1 MNNGNKFD
9 FSDMVAA
16 VSRYAENNSEI
27 DLSDERFIDWFGV
40 DLGDSDIS
48 ARDIYQACLNRLPEA
63 DVCRIRYSSGRERA
77 QHISQVINSEEFR
90 RIFLGLLCK
99 SYPEAKRV
107 FFLHIPKTGG
117 TDLRERFR
125 GDASTLIWDVSHES
139 DVHGA
144 QLAHQQ
150 FAKFHRAESKRV
162 LFSGHYDINDL
173 LSRSCLRASD
183 KAFTVIRNPV
193 DVVVSAINFVFTELE
208 RFPERPYAQNWSAR
222 LAMLGVERKSEDQV
236 WERWQIS
243 KLLRSPDFYEEY
255 ANLISRYLGG
265 RDGTL
270 DSVVDNIVVADMDL
284 VEISALESYVERYVG
299 PRMGASYLNVS
310 KKVIQSEDDLDLR
323 DRIYIRDVMCSR
335 DMNIFDFLKSF
346 FLSGNGVISPS
357 ICFA

>member
-1 MNNGNKFD
+1 MNSENKFD
-9 FSDMVAA
+9 FTDIVAA
-16 VSRYAENNSEI
+16 VSRYAENNEEI
-27 DLSDERFIDWFGV
+27 DLSDEKFIKWLSGILD
-40 DLGDSDIS
+40 DSDIS

-63 DVCRIRYSSGRERA
+63 EVCRIHYSSGMERA

-90 RIFLGLLCK
+90 RIFHGLLCK
-99 SYPEAKRV
+99 SYPEAQRI

-139 DVHGA
+139 EVHGA

-150 FAKFHRAESKRV
+150 FAKFQRAESKRI
-162 LFSGHYDINDL
+162 LLSGHYGINDL

-183 KAFTVIRNPV
+183 KAFTIIRNPV
-193 DVVVSAINFVFTELE
+193 DVVVSAINFVLTELE

-222 LAMLGVERKSEDQV
+222 LAALGVERKSEDQL

-243 KLLRSPDFYEEY
+243 KLLRSSDFYEEY

-265 RDGTL
+265 PDGTL
-270 DSVVDNIVVADMDL
+270 NSVIDNVVVADMDL
-284 VEISALESYVERYVG
+284 VEISALGPYVERYVR
-299 PRMGASYLNVS
+299 PRTDASYLNVS
-310 KKVIQSEDDLDLR
+310 KKVIQSEEDLDLR

-335 DMNIFDFLKSF
+335 DINIFNFLRQYF
-346 FLSGNGVISPS
+346 QSGNGVISPS
-357 ICFA
+357 ICFS

>member
-1 MNNGNKFD
+1 
-9 FSDMVAA
+9 MVAA
-16 VSRYAENNSEI
+16 VSRYAANNEEI
-27 DLSDERFIDWFGV
+27 DLSDEKFIDWLGG

-63 DVCRIRYSSGRERA
+63 EVCRIRYSSGRERA
-77 QHISQVINSEEFR
+77 RHISQVINSEEFR
-90 RIFLGLLCK
+90 RIFHGLLCK
-99 SYPEAKRV
+99 SYPEAQRI

-150 FAKFHRAESKRV
+150 FPKFQRAESKRI
-162 LFSGHYDINDL
+162 LFTGHYDINDL
-173 LSRSCLRASD
+173 FSRSSLRSSD

-193 DVVVSAINFVFTELE
+193 DVVVSAINFVLTELE
-208 RFPERPYAQNWSAR
+208 RYPERPYAQNWNAR
-222 LAMLGVERKSEDQV
+222 LAMLGVEQRSEGQA

-243 KLLRSPDFYEEY
+243 RLLRSPDFYDEY

-265 RDGTL
+265 HDGAM
-270 DSVVDNIVVADMDL
+270 DSIVDNIVVADMDL

-299 PRMGASYLNVS
+299 PRTSASYLNVS
-310 KKVIQSEDDLDLR
+310 KKVIQSEGDLDLR

-335 DMNIFDFLKSF
+335 DMNIFNFLKDF
-346 FLSGNGVISPS
+346 FHSGNGVITPS
-357 ICFA
+357 TCFA